1 MQSFLVL
8 SVAFSTFL
16 WMMDAEMRFSAGSWQ
31 SAPLFGVLR

>member
-1 MQSFLVL
+1 MQGILIL

-16 WMMDAEMRFSAGSWQ
+16 WVLDGEMRQSAGSWQ